1 MGSDLIPEI
10 IFIHR
15 SNFIPPHFLTTFDQT
30 FIVNEGFC
38 GRKIL
43 MANLYKLQ
51 QENKHR
57 YCQIQFFP
65 VGKYKKH
72 QIQQKGK
79 IYRRN
84 NQIDYFIKIPTQAC
98 LKLNRLWMHSLSIST
113 EGDILYFGIKAII
126 KDKNKIVI
134 YSKFSRLFYTHL
146 KYHRNPG
153 SVILYHPTGVNLF
166 SSCGHIY
173 YNFL

>member
-51 QENKHR
+51 QEKKHG

-65 VGKYKKH
+65 VGKDKKH

-79 IYRRN
+79 IYYRS
-84 NQIDYFIKIPTQAC
+84 NQIDYFFKIPPQAC
-98 LKLNRLWMHSLSIST
+98 LKLNRLRMHALSISA
-113 EGDILYFGIKAII
+113 EGDIL
-126 KDKNKIVI
+126 D
-134 YSKFSRLFYTHL
+134 L
-146 KYHRNPG
+146 
-153 SVILYHPTGVNLF
+153 GVKVK
-166 SSCGHIY
+166 
-173 YNFL
+173 